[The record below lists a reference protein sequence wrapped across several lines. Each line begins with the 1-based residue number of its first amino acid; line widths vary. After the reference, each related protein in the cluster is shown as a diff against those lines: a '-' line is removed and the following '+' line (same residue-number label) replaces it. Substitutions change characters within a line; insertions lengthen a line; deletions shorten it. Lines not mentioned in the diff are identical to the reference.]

1 MSQVDLLGASQS
13 VSTTGAAA
21 ATAVQSP
28 LGGRVKKSGKLV
40 MENPKKKFF
49 QKSNYKRFV
58 VLTSK
63 KILCFKDSE
72 KVEKKPEDKIPLS
85 RFSAIVDIDN
95 HKGMQNSFG
104 IRTALPSNSPYL
116 DQDSSTMNNDDSPTS
131 PSSSNKT
138 FWFFAEN
145 PEERKSWIDTITNVI
160 EELKE
165 SQTHLH
171 LKVVKLIEQQN
182 YNDVRQLILNGEY
195 SKNAFLHFTKDEK
208 RKSTDR
214 GNRSA
219 SIAPGLREDDLS
231 DDEDD
236 EQVLTTE
243 EIRQL
248 TQMGY
253 GDRDTILHI
262 AVKNQDLK
270 LVKFLL
276 ERDVDFN
283 KKNKLDQTALHFIP
297 ISNGPG
303 VFDPSTANRSGNLE
317 NSSEIPQLSLTGS
330 SDNSSAS
337 NSSPRSGGVSPRGI
351 SPRSGGILRPRD
363 ELLQM
368 ILEKKE
374 QRKININQ
382 FDKNGGFTA
391 LNLAAREN
399 EMDLVTKLV
408 YENADPNLENDVGWT
423 PMHYAVY
430 NQNLRMLEVLTKR
443 GGGKLLA
450 CSKRFVEPH
459 DEDLAKYGNV
469 KLEEL
474 RKYGK
479 MSPLDMILSML
490 ATATRKLMNASLL
503 NSFNDRLA
511 TPGYKSTPVIP
522 GLQTQPTQSV
532 LQTINSNPSLS
543 KILSLAKTVLT
554 ETTTSSISPED
565 LENHLKQLSSDEN
578 LDLFMDHL
586 FVAIQ
591 FAEELSM
598 DKCNLI
604 LKTLTAKVPK
614 IVLTR
619 FDVGSTISGM
629 HSSTTFIHIA
639 IRAKNA
645 QALAILLNN
654 PTLNSDEMKNIVNDC
669 EKRAADGA
677 EYTPLHNAMLHAPAL
692 TGILLDHGADCHKRS
707 GKDLPIFLAV
717 QCKELP
723 GDVGARIVQAAL
735 DEEGKTQDDILNFSN
750 SLGQSLL
757 FFACQNSQLELVKK
771 LVERGANSGA
781 ITNGNE
787 TVLSAAAYGG
797 NLQVMEYLIDEL
809 KLDPSGSYEEL
820 YTENSY
826 PPIHAATKNGH
837 LEAVKLL
844 VEKYGVSVNQSR
856 HDLQMRPIHLCSI
869 SGKLDVA
876 QYLVEKG
883 CDCSVTINTREDKL
897 LTPLHLAAGYGHPEI
912 VKLLVE
918 QGNYNGQFKP
928 EKEDSSLKV
937 DLNLIKTQNGV
948 TPLELAMKRVQLNVV
963 KYLCELGTVSDEHTL
978 QLAIQSNNSEI
989 IGWVEKRLGGS
1000 NEEKNRHLKLGSFD
1014 TLGLSVTSATPK
1026 SPQQ

>member
-1 MSQVDLLGASQS
+1 MIDSIGFMFLLLIYWSQRTKHGHHDHSII
-13 VSTTGAAA
+13 
-21 ATAVQSP
+21 SP
-28 LGGRVKKSGKLV
+28 PNLYCLA
-40 MENPKKKFF
+40 E
-49 QKSNYKRFV
+49 
-58 VLTSK
+58 
-63 KILCFKDSE
+63 
-72 KVEKKPEDKIPLS
+72 
-85 RFSAIVDIDN
+85 
-95 HKGMQNSFG
+95 NSFG

-116 DQDSSTMNNDDSPTS
+116 DQESVASNNDDSPTS
-131 PSSSNKT
+131 SSCNKT
-138 FWFFAEN
+138 FWFFADN
-145 PEERKSWIDTITNVI
+145 PEERKSWIDTITNII

-195 SKNAFLHFTKDEK
+195 SKNASLHFTKEE
-208 RKSTDR
+208 KSTDR
-214 GNRSA
+214 GTRSA
-219 SIAPGLREDDLS
+219 SIAPGLREEDLS
-231 DDEDD
+231 DDEDE

-253 GDRDTILHI
+253 HDRDTILHI

-283 KKNKLDQTALHFIP
+283 KRNKLDQTALHFIP

-303 VFDPSTANRSGNLE
+303 VFDPSLANRSGNME
-317 NSSEIPQLSLTGS
+317 NSGIPQLSFTGS
-330 SDNSSAS
+330 NDNSAS

-423 PMHYAVY
+423 PMHYAIY

-459 DEDLAKYGNV
+459 EEEEVAKYGNI
-469 KLEEL
+469 KLEDL
-474 RKYGK
+474 KKYGR

-490 ATATRKLMNASLL
+490 ANATRKLMNASLL

-522 GLQTQPTQSV
+522 GLQQTQPAQSV
-532 LQTINSNPSLS
+532 LQTINNNPSLS
-543 KILSLAKTVLT
+543 KLLSLAKTILADN
-554 ETTTSSISPED
+554 TSTSLSSED

-591 FAEELSM
+591 FAEEISVE
-598 DKCNLI
+598 KCNLI
-604 LKTLTAKVPK
+604 LKTLTEKVPK
-614 IVLTR
+614 IVLSR
-619 FDVGSTISGM
+619 FDVGSTVSGM

-639 IRAKNA
+639 IRAKNS
-645 QALAILLNN
+645 QALTILLNN
-654 PTLNSDEMKNIVNDC
+654 PTLSAEELKNIVNEC

-692 TGILLDHGADCHKRS
+692 TGVLLDYGADCHKRS

-735 DEEGKTQDDILNFSN
+735 DKNEEEDVLNFSN

-771 LVERGANSGA
+771 LIERGANSGA

-826 PPIHAATKNGH
+826 PPIHAATKNGN

-883 CDCSVTINTREDKL
+883 CDCTVTINTREDKL

-928 EKEDSSLKV
+928 EKEDSPLKV

-948 TPLELAMKRVQLNVV
+948 TSLELAMKRVQLNVV

-989 IGWVEKRLGGS
+989 IGWVEKRLGG
-1000 NEEKNRHLKLGSFD
+1000 NEEKNRHLKIGSFD
-1014 TLGLSVTSATPK
+1014 ALGLSVTSATPK